1 LDENLSFYAEV
12 FIFFE
17 ILFELCSEHNSTRMN
32 LTEQI
37 NNDIKEA
44 MKAREADK
52 LAALRDIKS
61 KLLLEATSGGGEVS
75 VEAGNKI
82 VLKLYKQRMDT
93 YDLYIKEGR
102 EDLAKDEK
110 FQAEVIAA
118 YLPEQMSEEDVRKVV
133 QEKIAAMGAS
143 GPQDIGKV
151 MGPIMGQ
158 LNGKADGK
166 LISQLVKE
174 ELNK

>member
-1 LDENLSFYAEV
+1 MS
-12 FIFFE
+12 
-17 ILFELCSEHNSTRMN
+17 
-32 LTEQI
+32 LTERI
-37 NNDIKEA
+37 NADIKTA

-75 VEAGNKI
+75 EDAANKI
-82 VLKLYKQRMDT
+82 VMKLYKQRMDT

-110 FQAEVIAA
+110 FQAEVIGV
-118 YLPEQMSEEDVRKVV
+118 YMPDMMSEDDVRKVV
-133 QEKIAAMGAS
+133 QDKIAAMGAS

-158 LNGKADGK
+158 LNGKADGA
-166 LISQLVKE
+166 LISSIVKE

>member
-1 LDENLSFYAEV
+1 M
-12 FIFFE
+12 
-17 ILFELCSEHNSTRMN
+17 T
-32 LTEQI
+32 LTERI
-37 NNDIKEA
+37 NSDIKTA

-61 KLLLEATSGGGEVS
+61 KLLLEATSGGGDVS
-75 VEAGNKI
+75 EEAGNKI
-82 VLKLYKQRMDT
+82 VMKLYKQRMDT

-110 FQAEVIAA
+110 FQAEVIGVYMPAM
-118 YLPEQMSEEDVRKVV
+118 MSEEEVRKIV
-133 QEKIAAMGAS
+133 QGKIAAMGAS

-158 LNGKADGK
+158 LNGKADGS
-166 LISQLVKE
+166 LISSIVKE
-174 ELNK
+174 ELSK